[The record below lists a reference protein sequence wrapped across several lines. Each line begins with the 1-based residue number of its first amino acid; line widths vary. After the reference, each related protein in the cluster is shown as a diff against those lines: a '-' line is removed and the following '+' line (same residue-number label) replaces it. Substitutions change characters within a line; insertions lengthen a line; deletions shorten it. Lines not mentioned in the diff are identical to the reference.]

1 VKKLSIVTI
10 SYNDLEGLKKT
21 VDSLQCQ
28 ETRADVEQIII
39 DGGSHDGT
47 KEYLGKNSKL
57 FSYWHS
63 KPDKGIYDA
72 MNIGLSHAGGEYVWF
87 LNSGDSLH
95 ACSSLEKA
103 LKSVGDADILYG
115 ETMYVDSQGNSLGK
129 RGEITSRRL
138 PKKLVLRSMHKGM
151 VVSHQSIILR
161 RELCQQYDTSLRYV
175 ADFDWLTCILK
186 RGATT
191 KNLNCIVSNFLMGG
205 TSAQHQKASNQE
217 RFRVMKK
224 HFGLWTTLWIH
235 LIKILSPKTYKN
247 KLN

>member
-87 LNSGDSLH
+87 F
-95 ACSSLEKA
+95 EFW
-103 LKSVGDADILYG
+103 
-115 ETMYVDSQGNSLGK
+115 
-129 RGEITSRRL
+129 RL
-138 PKKLVLRSMHKGM
+138 V
-151 VVSHQSIILR
+151 
-161 RELCQQYDTSLRYV
+161 
-175 ADFDWLTCILK
+175 TCL
-186 RGATT
+186 
-191 KNLNCIVSNFLMGG
+191 
-205 TSAQHQKASNQE
+205 
-217 RFRVMKK
+217 
-224 HFGLWTTLWIH
+224 
-235 LIKILSPKTYKN
+235 
-247 KLN
+247 